1 MKRIGIIFL
10 VVMFAIT
17 LIFISGF
24 TAFAGSKEQKV
35 EKQQQQQQP
44 TTEKGFSWQ
53 QFKGSTIVINFPVFM
68 AFNKWI
74 ALIPEFEKKTGI
86 KVEVDQMQYMRM
98 HDKQLLELGKKPHG
112 DYDVISIV
120 GPLWKTEYA
129 KAGYLTPLDS
139 YIKNSKLTFPEYDF
153 NDFNKALVTAQGK
166 VCLDCKG
173 TQIYLGGGS
182 DSNTKLYAIP
192 ASSEISV
199 FTYRKDLFKKY
210 NLKVPDTWDDV
221 EKIAKFFYE
230 NVPGVYGLTFRGA
243 SGHQAVHAFLNF
255 ADPFG
260 AKMFGKNWEITFT
273 NKEAIDVLYFMKRMV
288 KYGPPGIPS
297 FDAGANANTFLEGKA
312 AMFFDFSRIAGM
324 VRDPK
329 QSKVVGKVG
338 YAVTPKKKNRLSE
351 TGGFAVAIPAN
362 SNNKGAAWM
371 FVTWMTSKEVEKKLA
386 KEGVQLVDRVSILK
400 DPELQSMFPEYKILA
415 QQKLDSNWRPAI
427 AELPEIENQY
437 FGVAINQVLT
447 GQKTPE
453 EAMQGIV
460 EPVKNIL
467 RDGGYIK

>member
-1 MKRIGIIFL
+1 MKRFGVILLVAIFL
-10 VVMFAIT
+10 LT
-17 LIFISGF
+17 LMVFGGVA
-24 TAFAGSKEQKV
+24 AFGSSKKEEAQPT
-35 EKQQQQQQP
+35 QQQQAVS
-44 TTEKGFSWQ
+44 EGGFNWQ
-53 QFKGSTIVINFPVFM
+53 QFKGSTIVVNFPVFM

-74 ALIPEFEKKTGI
+74 ELIPEFEKKTGI

-129 KAGYLTPLDS
+129 KAGYLTPLGPF
-139 YIKNSKLTFPEYDF
+139 INNPKLTFPGYDF
-153 NDFNKALVTAQGK
+153 DDFNKALVTAQGK
-166 VCLDCKG
+166 VCLECKG
-173 TQIYLGGGS
+173 TQIYLGGGPGT
-182 DSNTKLYAIP
+182 NTKLYAIP

-199 FTYRKDLFKKY
+199 FAYRKDLFEKY
-210 NLKVPDTWDDV
+210 NLKVPETWDEV
-221 EKIAKFFYE
+221 EKAAKFFYE

-243 SGHQAVHAFLNF
+243 SGHQAVHAWLNF

-260 AKMFGKNWEITFT
+260 AKMFGPNWEITFT
-273 NKEAIDVLYFMKRMV
+273 NPEAIEVLNFMKRMV

-362 SNNKGAAWM
+362 SKNKEAAWL
-371 FVTWMTSKEVEKKLA
+371 FITWMTSKEVEKKLA
-386 KEGVQLVDRVSILK
+386 KDGVQLVDRVSILM
-400 DPELQSMFPEYKILA
+400 DPELQAMFPEYKVLA
-415 QQKLDSNWRPAI
+415 KQKLDPNWRPAI

-453 EAMQGIV
+453 EAMQEIV
-460 EPVKNIL
+460 EPIKNIL
-467 RDGGYIK
+467 REGGYIQ